1 MPVVLA
7 YITVILIWTTTPLAI
22 VWGGQT
28 DWFFG
33 VAARTALAALVI
45 LPIYYWYKHYSKSSH
60 FRFDKAALKI
70 YLFASFPIFGGMTL
84 MYWAGQHLPSGWIA
98 ILFALTPVTTGIFS
112 YFLLPNQRLTIIK
125 SIGILLALLGML
137 SIFIPN
143 LEHGLFGFQAAA
155 ILAAILSVC
164 FHSLG
169 SVLVKRCGTDLPA
182 LHVVIGAL
190 WVSVIGHLIIAPTT
204 LFNWPALTELE
215 TYAILYA
222 ATIGSVIGFLL
233 YFYLVRHVDAM
244 KVALIPVITP
254 VFALLFG
261 HFFNHETLSLTIWL
275 GTGLVIT
282 GLILFEWRFKQISTI
297 KTTPT

>member
-1 MPVVLA
+1 MAVVLA
-7 YITVILIWTTTPLAI
+7 YITVVLIWTTTPLAI
-22 VWGGQT
+22 VWSGQT

-45 LPIYYWYKHYSKSSH
+45 LPIYYWYKSQSKSTP
-60 FRFDKAALKI
+60 FRVDKTALKV

-84 MYWAGQHLPSGWIA
+84 MYWAGQYLASGWIA
-98 ILFALTPVTTGIFS
+98 ILFALTPVTTGIFA
-112 YFLLPNQRLTIIK
+112 YLLLPNQRLTPIK
-125 SIGILLALLGML
+125 TLGITLTLLGML

-143 LEHGLFGFQAAA
+143 LDIELVEFQIAA
-155 ILAAILSVC
+155 IGAAILSVC

-169 SVLVKRCGTDLPA
+169 SVLVKRCGTELPA
-182 LHVVIGAL
+182 LHIVIGAL
-190 WVSVIGHLIIAPTT
+190 WVSVCGHLIIAPDT
-204 LFNWPALTELE
+204 LLNWPALQTIEI
-215 TYAILYA
+215 YAILYA

-233 YFYLVRHVDAM
+233 YFYLIRHVDAM

-261 HFFNHETLSLTIWL
+261 HFLNDEILSITIWF

-282 GLILFEWRFKQISTI
+282 GLVLFEWRFKKAAVI
-297 KTTPT
+297 